1 MARPLSRQDVALP
14 PAIAARAFQE
24 TKNALKDILGELDK
38 ATSGEVD
45 FASACRQIK
54 RLSVLSGL
62 HAEML
67 DAEVARIIAMLL
79 RVVFLEGILI
89 SQQCTL
95 LKELNSQLS
104 RARKRNMTLVSGG
117 DVVYAG
123 RLDHS
128 TRALPHDPQPTTRTR
143 TPAAITAAAAA
154 ATVVIVQPPID
165 WRPFYACVDAHY
177 QSHVIVVG
185 AEAPSG
191 AVHSSVLMD
200 CVRAASW

>member
-95 LKELNSQLS
+95 LKELNSQLT

-117 DVVYAG
+117 TWCMPVAWTTAPAPSLTTPSPPPARVP
-123 RLDHS
+123 L
-128 TRALPHDPQPTTRTR
+128 LPSPP
-143 TPAAITAAAAA
+143 PPPLPL
-154 ATVVIVQPPID
+154 ATLQPPID